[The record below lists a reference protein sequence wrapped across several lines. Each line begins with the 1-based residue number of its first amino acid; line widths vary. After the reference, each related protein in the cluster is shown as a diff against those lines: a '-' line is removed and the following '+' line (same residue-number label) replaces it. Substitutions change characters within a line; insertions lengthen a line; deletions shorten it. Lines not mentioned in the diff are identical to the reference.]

1 MAQRVDAASKPW
13 GPSLD
18 SGFGFLT
25 NTVKAEMVLTLW
37 GRWGG
42 LEQRRNV
49 WSAASWHKKIGLCG
63 CQFSAS
69 FLFFLFLSATQIN
82 VSFTWPRSE
91 VYYLKKKKKTQPQ
104 NLLGEQ
110 TKAKRWD
117 LGESSFV
124 QNTSVDWGEKMKA
137 FQIHS
142 THMDP
147 AQDCVNISDKGIHSH
162 PFIYHHHS
170 ISPYSFHVHLISALF
185 F

>member
-13 GPSLD
+13 GPSLH

-49 WSAASWHKKIGLCG
+49 WSATSWHKKIGLCG

-91 VYYLKKKKKTQPQ
+91 VYYLKKKKNTTSKSFGGTDKGQKVGPWRVQ
-104 NLLGEQ
+104 LC
-110 TKAKRWD
+110 TKHQRW
-117 LGESSFV
+117 L
-124 QNTSVDWGEKMKA
+124 GEKMKA